1 MQLKRE
7 ELLKRLEK
15 AKSLMKEKE
24 KEMCEKVEAYLLR
37 EEAEELID
45 TMSKS
50 NISIDWL
57 ISGNGNIRLSFLI
70 KEFINEL
77 HSLPPYNAE
86 VILRTM
92 IDFARKLKKGA
103 ES

>member
-7 ELLKRLEK
+7 ELLKRLAR
-15 AKSLMKEKE
+15 AKSLMREKE

-37 EEAEELID
+37 EEAEEFID

-57 ISGNGNIRLSFLI
+57 ISGNGNIKISFLI
-70 KEFINEL
+70 KELVNEF
-77 HSLPPYNAE
+77 HSIPNYNAE
-86 VILRTM
+86 VILKTM